1 MDALYLHCAS
11 LHNQKKDNNKFKN
24 KKQPEL
30 QKIKLYGIK
39 DQGVKETVT
48 QTSRRGGPG
57 SWGIEDSQQGS
68 NWRTRVHKASASRVD
83 DPTLQADKPGGKTGE
98 RDRPSNPGFQHWEIK
113 PQNL

>member
-1 MDALYLHCAS
+1 MPPFTIKRRTTTNLKTKN
-11 LHNQKKDNNKFKN
+11 NQNC
-24 KKQPEL
+24 

-48 QTSRRGGPG
+48 QTSRRDGPG
-57 SWGIEDSQQGS
+57 SWGVEDSQQGS

-98 RDRPSNPGFQHWEIK
+98 QDRPSNPGFQHWEIK